1 MFLAAAAL
9 VDEGV
14 GMKHDVDLG
23 ARVGLRWRQGPFEM
37 MNERGTAATLAIVS
51 ALASAW
57 KMPVPASIV
66 EHGKTDTPFL
76 IEYVKSRPANGV
88 VTITIN
94 RPDVLNAINE
104 TVADQLEGTFSHM
117 AAQPATTGVVL
128 TGAGRSFVAGA
139 DIKFFIENI
148 ESGNVARIE
157 KLTADLQALLGVI
170 DKCDKPVVA
179 RVQGL
184 ALGGGVELAL
194 ACDYIVATP
203 GTRLGFPETGIG
215 IYPGLGGTQRTTRRV
230 GTGLAKWLVLTGEI
244 IAAEEALAIGLIDA
258 VASHEDMDRVIAGL
272 LARGPVAERRPA
284 PPPASHRA
292 LAEFFDANE
301 VEAIRLGRANA
312 GGDERLEKAMKAV
325 GSNAPVALRW
335 AAELIDNG
343 FRVGLEEGLRME
355 LSHVQEIFA
364 TKDALA
370 GLQSI
375 GKRKPAF
382 SGL

>member
-1 MFLAAAAL
+1 
-9 VDEGV
+9 
-14 GMKHDVDLG
+14 
-23 ARVGLRWRQGPFEM
+23 M